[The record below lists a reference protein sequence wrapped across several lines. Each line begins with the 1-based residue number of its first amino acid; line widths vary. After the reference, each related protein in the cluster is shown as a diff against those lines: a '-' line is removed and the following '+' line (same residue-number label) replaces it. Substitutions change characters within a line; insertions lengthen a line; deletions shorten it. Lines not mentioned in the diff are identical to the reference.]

1 MSIKDL
7 KKIIPYCIAIISFII
22 FGFLYC
28 FPLLQGKELQSGDVN
43 TYIGASQEI
52 TEYTKSEG
60 RQIWWTNS
68 MFGGMPS
75 YQISGSTP
83 SGNIRG
89 KMEKTVLLGFF
100 GGDARPAEIIISYLI
115 GFFLLLICFEV
126 NPWLSIA
133 GAFAL
138 TLSSYFMLII
148 PSGHMSKAGA
158 ICCMAPF
165 IGGIHAVFRNRF
177 RLGVPLVLLYGSI
190 GITLHPQMSYYFAML
205 IGVLCIAELC
215 TRIAEKNIKD
225 FGISTAVLTICL
237 ALVLCTKLS
246 WFEMNSTYLAET
258 MRGGHS
264 ELKQTDKPANKN
276 AGLDFDYATAY
287 SYGRNETLTLL
298 IPNYMGGSSGYNL
311 GNGSAL
317 EKELTDMGFSLK
329 QAREFCRMA
338 PTYWGEKEFTNG
350 PVYVG
355 AIICFLFILGLIIVP
370 GTMKWGLLIATL
382 FSISLAWGH
391 NLPGLSRFFFD
402 HFPMY
407 NKFRTVESILVVAE
421 ITIPLLGFLAV
432 KQLLESNT
440 DASVRKKILIAGGIT
455 AAICLFVALYGG
467 RHGVTSSFDA
477 RWNGRFSRDF
487 YFAIIDQRYAMMKA
501 SAWRSLL
508 FVILA
513 VLTLL
518 IFVRIKGKKKNYV
531 IPFAA
536 ILSSLILFDMVPV
549 NRDFFGK
556 QNFVSEKQN
565 DSTFDIR
572 VWEEEIL
579 QDKSL
584 NFRVYNLTENP
595 LNDFR
600 TSYRL
605 KSIGGYS
612 AAKLRRYQDLID
624 AHISKNSS
632 NVLNM
637 LNTKYIVAQDET
649 VQINPTAMGN
659 AWFIDN
665 LLFVDTPDEE
675 SAFLNVLDLKTS
687 AVADKRFSSVLDIRA
702 SAPDESA
709 KIVLNSYV
717 PDRLSYTTECSVD
730 KIAVFS
736 EIYYPEGWHLYID
749 DEEKEIGRVN
759 YTLRAAVIPA
769 GKHTV
774 RMEFVPEALKVDRVC
789 TVFYILVLLL
799 SLGVIICPKGRI
811 AFTSK
816 SSIK

>member
-1 MSIKDL
+1 MNKKAL
-7 KKIIPYCIAIISFII
+7 KAILPYCFAIISFFI

-28 FPLLQGKELQSGDVN
+28 SPLFKGKVLQSGDVDA
-43 TYIGASQEI
+43 YIGASQEI
-52 TEYTKSEG
+52 SEYTKSEG

-75 YQISGSTP
+75 YQISGNTP
-83 SGNIRG
+83 SGELRL
-89 KMEKTVLLGFF
+89 KMEKAVLFGFLGSE
-100 GGDARPAEIIISYLI
+100 ARPAEIIISYLI
-115 GFFLLLICFEV
+115 GFFILLICFEV

-148 PSGHMSKAGA
+148 PAGHMSKAGA
-158 ICCMAPF
+158 ICCLAPF
-165 IGGIHAVFRNRF
+165 VGGIHAVFRKRF
-177 RLGVPLVLLYGSI
+177 RLGVPLVLLYGTT
-190 GITLHPQMSYYFAML
+190 GIALHPQMSYYFAML
-205 IGVLCIAELC
+205 IGVLCISELN
-215 TRIAEKNIKD
+215 TRIAERKIKD
-225 FGISTAVLTICL
+225 FGISAAVLAICL
-237 ALVLCTKLS
+237 ALVFGTKLS
-246 WFEMNSTYLAET
+246 WCEINRSYLAET
-258 MRGGHS
+258 MRSGQS

-287 SYGRNETLTLL
+287 SYGKNETLTLL
-298 IPNYMGGSSGYNL
+298 IPNYMGGSSDYNL

-317 EKELTDMGFSLK
+317 EKELTDMGFPLT
-329 QAREFCRMA
+329 QAREFCHRA

-370 GTMKWGLLIATL
+370 GAMKWGLLIATL

-391 NLPGLSRFFFD
+391 NLPWLSRFFFD

-407 NKFRTVESILVVAE
+407 SKFRTVESILIVAE

-432 KQLLESNT
+432 KRLVESNT
-440 DASVRKKILIAGGIT
+440 DASLRKNILIAGGIT
-455 AAICLFVALYGG
+455 CAICLFVSLFGG
-467 RHGVTSSFDA
+467 GFDAASSFDA
-477 RWNGRFSRDF
+477 QWNGQFSKEF
-487 YFAIIDQRYAMMKA
+487 YLAVLNQRYAMMKA

-518 IFVRIKGKKKNYV
+518 VFIRIKDKSNNSV

-536 ILSSLILFDMVPV
+536 ILLFLTLFDMVPV

-556 QNFVSEKQN
+556 QNFVSKKQN
-565 DSTFDIR
+565 DSTFDVR
-572 VWEEEIL
+572 TWEEEIL
-579 QDKSL
+579 QDKTP
-584 NFRVYNLTENP
+584 NFRVFKASYDSFNES
-595 LNDFR
+595 R
-600 TSYRL
+600 TSYRF

-624 AHISKNSS
+624 AHLSQYNN

-637 LNTKYIVAQDET
+637 LNTKYIVDLNET
-649 VQINPTAMGN
+649 VHINPTAFGN
-659 AWFIDN
+659 AWFVDN

-675 SAFLNVLDLKTS
+675 SAFLNVIDLKTS
-687 AVADKRFSSVLDIRA
+687 AVADKKFSSVLNVRA

-709 KIVLNSYV
+709 RIVLDSYV
-717 PDRLSYTTECSVD
+717 PDRLSYTSECSVD

-736 EIYYPEGWHLYID
+736 EIYYPEGWHLYVD
-749 DEEKEIGRVN
+749 GKETEIGRVN

-774 RMEFVPEALKVDRVC
+774 KMEFVPEALKVDRVC
-789 TVFYILVLLL
+789 TVFYILAILL